1 MRSDLEDMMS
11 VAAADGGVSVREEA
25 FIGGERCGAGDGS
38 LSVVNPATGAAVGTV
53 PVPGAQVSSS
63 VFRGGALFTIGD
75 FRTT

>member
-1 MRSDLEDMMS
+1 MS

-53 PVPGAQVSSS
+53 PVPGRSSLQQR
-63 VFRGGALFTIGD
+63 VQRQRAFHDRRLQDDIAEI
-75 FRTT
+75 